1 MNGNFKTRT
10 ICIIMSAAVLA
21 TLSGCFKLE
30 IKNKET
36 EPSIATVL
44 SGRDGIMYSVHE
56 NKIPSNSSAG
66 NSFKIPEITFPYFDN
81 LSGNPSDSAKDDNL
95 INSSSGGNTS
105 VEPEKYITE
114 TITK

>member
-1 MNGNFKTRT
+1 MYGNFKTRT

-36 EPSIATVL
+36 ETSISTVQ
-44 SGRDGIMYSVHE
+44 SGRDGTIYSVHE
-56 NKIPSNSSAG
+56 NKSPSKSSAG
-66 NSFKIPEITFPYFDN
+66 NSFKIPKITFPYFDN

-95 INSSSGGNTS
+95 INSSSVGNT
-105 VEPEKYITE
+105 VTAK
-114 TITK
+114 